1 LLCFAQS
8 AALPTPSGEWY
19 TAPTIIAASIT
30 SLLTIAGIVLKDIV
44 IKWFEERRKN
54 NKEQS
59 EIYERYSHPL
69 AAATISL
76 QNRLY
81 EILHQK
87 HRPVYLLGCGLPES
101 SNQGSEY
108 RSYKKL
114 STIYR
119 LAAML
124 GWIRACR
131 REFSYLRVGE
141 QKAVKSIHKAIDDFE
156 NALADGN
163 HLERQRIQRLYELWH
178 LGNPGNNSI
187 IPELDSLA
195 TQVDNLICDCL
206 EKWKV
211 EDLSLLN
218 EALRRELSKNVADC
232 LCSHLHT
239 NKIADQSLERTWPD
253 AFAILAIR
261 QAWIYRDW
269 QSAIGDIM
277 IMKSEHGPRMFEVI
291 GYGSFEELYSSKD
304 QKHQK
309 DMRRLFAI
317 FDELDLSIE
326 DRFDARPD
334 QLRTVAKAT
343 AKLILAI
350 DKTQASRSIVPEYP
364 QKIARQILEHEL

>member
-1 LLCFAQS
+1 M
-8 AALPTPSGEWY
+8 
-19 TAPTIIAASIT
+19 
-30 SLLTIAGIVLKDIV
+30 
-44 IKWFEERRKN
+44 IKWLEERRKN

-59 EIYERYSHPL
+59 EIYDRYSHPL
-69 AAATISL
+69 AASAISL
-76 QNRLY
+76 QNRLH

-87 HRPVYLLGCGLPES
+87 HRPVYLLGRGLPES

-114 STIYR
+114 STIFR
-119 LAAML
+119 LAAVL

-141 QKAVKSIHKAIDDFE
+141 QKAAKNIHKAIDDFE

-163 HLERQRIQRLYELWH
+163 HQERQKIKRLHELWH
-178 LGNPGNNSI
+178 LGSPGNDSF

-206 EKWKV
+206 VEWEV
-211 EDLSLLN
+211 EDISRIN
-218 EALRRELSKNVADC
+218 EAQRRKLCKNVADC
-232 LCSHLHT
+232 LCSHLKT
-239 NKIADQSLERTWPD
+239 NSIADQSLERSWPD

-269 QSAIGDIM
+269 QCAIGDIM
-277 IMKSEHGPRMFEVI
+277 ILKSESGSRMFEVI
-291 GYGSFEELYSSKD
+291 GYGSFEESYSSSD
-304 QKHQK
+304 QKYQK
-309 DMRRLFAI
+309 AMRRLFDI

-326 DRFDARPD
+326 DRFDARPN
-334 QLRTVAKAT
+334 QLRAVAKAT

-350 DKTQASRSIVPEYP
+350 DETQSTRSIVPEYSR
-364 QKIARQILEHEL
+364 KIAHQILEHEL